1 MVSKTV
7 LVPIANGTEEMEA
20 VCIINIL
27 RRAGAQVTV
36 ASVAGALAIEAS
48 QKMKIEADCLI
59 EACVTTKYDMI
70 VLPGGM
76 PGATN
81 LSVSEP
87 LFALLTAHVAA
98 GKLYGAI
105 CASPAIVLEKHG
117 LLEGKTATC
126 YPAFQDQLSNVQP
139 DKAVVV
145 DGNCITSQGPAT
157 VMPFALACVAALYG
171 EGKSTEVAAAMLLV

>member
-1 MVSKTV
+1 MSKTV
-7 LVPIANGTEEMEA
+7 LVPIANGSEEMEA

-36 ASVAGALAIEAS
+36 ASVADRLTITAS
-48 QKMKIEADCLI
+48 QKTKIEADLLI
-59 EACVTTKYDMI
+59 DACDASEFDMI
-70 VLPGGM
+70 ILPGGM

-81 LSVSEP
+81 LASSES
-87 LFALLTAHVAA
+87 LLALLTAHVAA

-117 LLEGKTATC
+117 LLADKKATC
-126 YPAFQDQLSNVQP
+126 YPVFQDQLSNAVP
-139 DKAVVV
+139 DDAVVI

-157 VMPFALACVAALYG
+157 VMPFALACVSALYDQA
-171 EGKSTEVAAAMLLV
+171 KSAEVAEAMLMV

>member
-1 MVSKTV
+1 MSKTV

-36 ASVAGALAIEAS
+36 ASVAECLTIAAS
-48 QKMKIEADCLI
+48 QKTKIKADLLI
-59 EACVTTKYDMI
+59 DACDTSEFDMI
-70 VLPGGM
+70 ILPGGM

-81 LSVSEP
+81 LAASES
-87 LFALLTAHVAA
+87 LLTLLTAHVAA

-117 LLEGKTATC
+117 LLADKKATC
-126 YPAFQDQLSNVQP
+126 YPAFQDQLSNAVP
-139 DKAVVV
+139 DEAVVI

-157 VMPFALACVAALYG
+157 VMPFALACVSALYDQA
-171 EGKSTEVAAAMLLV
+171 KSTEVAAAMLMV